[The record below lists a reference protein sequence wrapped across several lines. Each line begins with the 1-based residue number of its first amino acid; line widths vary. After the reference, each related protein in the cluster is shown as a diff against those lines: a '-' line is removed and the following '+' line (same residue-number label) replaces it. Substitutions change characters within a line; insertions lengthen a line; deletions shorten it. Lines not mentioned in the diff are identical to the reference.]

1 MTIENI
7 ITTGHILFILV
18 LFWILTKNRGGK
30 KVKESK
36 R

>member
-1 MTIENI
+1 MTTETI
-7 ITTGHILFILV
+7 ITIGHSLFVLV